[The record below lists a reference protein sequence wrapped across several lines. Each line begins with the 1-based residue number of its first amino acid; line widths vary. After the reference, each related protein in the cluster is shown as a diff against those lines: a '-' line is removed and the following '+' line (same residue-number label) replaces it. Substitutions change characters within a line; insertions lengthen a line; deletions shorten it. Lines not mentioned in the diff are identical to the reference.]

1 MADMSGITKTTIL
14 LAEDDENDVMLIRR
28 AFSKSHVVN
37 PIACVAN
44 GEEAVA
50 YLAGEG
56 RYADRTA
63 HPLPFMMLLD
73 LKLPRLSG
81 HEVLKWLRGQN
92 GLRRL
97 PVVVLTSSREER
109 DLVEGYRLGVNA
121 FVVKPVD
128 FQQFTES
135 VRRIGCFWALVNE
148 PPPRSV
154 RAR

>member
-1 MADMSGITKTTIL
+1 MADMSDITKTTIL

-28 AFSKSHVVN
+28 AFNKSHVVN
-37 PIACVAN
+37 PIACVSN

-56 RYADRTA
+56 QYADRIR

-81 HEVLKWLRGQN
+81 HEVLKWLRSQQ

-97 PVVVLTSSREER
+97 PVVVLTSSREPADINRAYE
-109 DLVEGYRLGVNA
+109 LGANSYL
-121 FVVKPVD
+121 VKPVV
-128 FQQFTES
+128 FEEFA
-135 VRRIGCFWALVNE
+135 ALLKQLQVYWLMLSE
-148 PPPRSV
+148 HPELH
-154 RAR
+154 